1 MCTKL
6 CQNVYKNVP
15 ECVQKCARKCTKL
28 CWNVYKN
35 VLECVQN
42 CARMCT
48 KTVPEK
54 YTYTPSASCKARECC
69 GIHQRFGSPKCQPR
83 RLTCGKNFHTICFS
97 SPAIWLPPVRRNRLC
112 SYVGVCSA
120 VGYLYSLRQRSV
132 GQMTVLRLSGATR
145 QQYCCHEQK
154 YNSLHQTGTR
164 HTGSTD
170 CCHEQKYNSLHQTG
184 TRHTGSTDCCHEQK
198 YNSLHHA
205 MTFIF
210 MFRPQ
215 RYKKCIFANLCSEN
229 LHVGAFFRR
238 GDLQMS
244 EIFCTF
250 VRHFVQ
256 KPRIIPCVEKIL
268 RS

>member
-1 MCTKL
+1 
-6 CQNVYKNVP
+6 
-15 ECVQKCARKCTKL
+15 
-28 CWNVYKN
+28 
-35 VLECVQN
+35 
-42 CARMCT
+42 MCT
-48 KTVPEK
+48 KTVPECVQNCAGMCTK
-54 YTYTPSASCKARECC
+54 MCWNVYKTVPECVQKLCQKNINILHQQAVMSANAAASISGLAAGKA
-69 GIHQRFGSPKCQPR
+69 SPC
-83 RLTCGKNFHTICFS
+83 RLTWGKNFHTICFS
-97 SPAIWLPPVRRNRLC
+97 SPAIWLPPVRRNGLC

-132 GQMTVLRLSGATR
+132 GQMTVLRLSEATR
-145 QQYCCHEQK
+145 QQCCCHK
-154 YNSLHQTGTR
+154 
-164 HTGSTD
+164 
-170 CCHEQKYNSLHQTG
+170 QKYNSLHQTG

-210 MFRPQ
+210 MFRTQ

>member
-1 MCTKL
+1 M
-6 CQNVYKNVP
+6 YKNVP
-15 ECVQKCARKCTKL
+15 EK
-28 CWNVYKN
+28 YK
-35 VLECVQN
+35 
-42 CARMCT
+42 
-48 KTVPEK
+48 
-54 YTYTPSASCKARECC
+54 YTPSASCNARECY
-69 GIHQRFGSPKCQPR
+69 GIHQRFGSPQCQPLQAHLRKEPPHHLLFISCDIATSCAAQRIVQLRRRMLRR
-83 RLTCGKNFHTICFS
+83 RLS
-97 SPAIWLPPVRRNRLC
+97 VP
-112 SYVGVCSA
+112 
-120 VGYLYSLRQRSV
+120 LRQRSV
-132 GQMTVLRLSGATR
+132 GKMTVLRLSGATR
-145 QQYCCHEQK
+145 QQCCCHKQK

-210 MFRPQ
+210 MLRTQ

-229 LHVGAFFRR
+229 LHGGAFFRR

-244 EIFCTF
+244 EIFCNF
-250 VRHFVQ
+250 VRHFMQ

>member
-6 CQNVYKNVP
+6 CWNVCKN
-15 ECVQKCARKCTKL
+15 CARMCTKL

-35 VLECVQN
+35 CAGMCAKTVLECVQKLCQKN
-42 CARMCT
+42 IHILHQQAVM
-48 KTVPEK
+48 
-54 YTYTPSASCKARECC
+54 SANAAASISGLAAPNA
-69 GIHQRFGSPKCQPR
+69 SPC

-97 SPAIWLPPVRRNRLC
+97 SPAIWLPPVQRNGLC

-145 QQYCCHEQK
+145 QPYCCHK
-154 YNSLHQTGTR
+154 
-164 HTGSTD
+164 
-170 CCHEQKYNSLHQTG
+170 
-184 TRHTGSTDCCHEQK
+184 QK

-205 MTFIF
+205 MTLIF
-210 MFRPQ
+210 MLRTQ

-229 LHVGAFFRR
+229 LHGGAFFRR

>member
-1 MCTKL
+1 M
-6 CQNVYKNVP
+6 YKNVP
-15 ECVQKCARKCTKL
+15 
-28 CWNVYKN
+28 
-35 VLECVQN
+35 ECVQN

-48 KTVPEK
+48 KTVLECVQK
-54 YTYTPSASCKARECC
+54 LCQKNIHILHQQAVMSANAAASISGLAAPKA
-69 GIHQRFGSPKCQPR
+69 SPC

-145 QQYCCHEQK
+145 QQY
-154 YNSLHQTGTR
+154 
-164 HTGSTD
+164 

>member
-1 MCTKL
+1 M
-6 CQNVYKNVP
+6 
-15 ECVQKCARKCTKL
+15 CTKL
-28 CWNVYKN
+28 CWNVYKTVLECVRN
-35 VLECVQN
+35 CAGMCTKLCWNVYKTVLECVQKLCQNVYKTVLECVQN
-42 CARMCT
+42 CAGMCA

-54 YTYTPSASCKARECC
+54 HTYTPSASCNARECC

-170 CCHEQKYNSLHQTG
+170 CCHEQKN
-184 TRHTGSTDCCHEQK
+184 
-198 YNSLHHA
+198 NSLHHA

>member
-6 CQNVYKNVP
+6 CQ
-15 ECVQKCARKCTKL
+15 
-28 CWNVYKN
+28 NVYKN

-48 KTVPEK
+48 KLCWNVYKNCARMCTKTVLECVQK
-54 YTYTPSASCKARECC
+54 LCQKNIHILHQQAVMSANAAASISGLAAGKA
-69 GIHQRFGSPKCQPR
+69 SPC

-120 VGYLYSLRQRSV
+120 VGYLYSLRLRSV

-170 CCHEQKYNSLHQTG
+170 CCHKQKYNSLHQTG

-210 MFRPQ
+210 MLRTQ

-229 LHVGAFFRR
+229 LHVGAFL
-238 GDLQMS
+238 GG
-244 EIFCTF
+244 EICKCQKFF
-250 VRHFVQ
+250 VPLYV
-256 KPRIIPCVEKIL
+256 IL
-268 RS
+268 CKSQESYHA